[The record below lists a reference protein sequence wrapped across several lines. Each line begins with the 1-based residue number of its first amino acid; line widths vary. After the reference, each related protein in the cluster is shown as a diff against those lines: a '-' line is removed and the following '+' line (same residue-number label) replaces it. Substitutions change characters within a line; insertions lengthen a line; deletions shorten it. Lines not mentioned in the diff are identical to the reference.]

1 METFLIIAAGIFILA
16 GLVGSF
22 KKKLP
27 GTILSYL
34 GIVLLHYSSLTHYSV
49 HFFIRWG
56 LLIIAIQGLDYF
68 LPEWGKRRFGG
79 SKRGVWGSLIGLL
92 AGMYFGKWGIV
103 SGAIIGAFVG
113 ELFSGKKSKE
123 AIYHHIIPF
132 IIFILGTIS
141 QLIITGIFLHRYLD
155 AVCCLI

>member
-1 METFLIIAAGIFILA
+1 MDTFLIIAAGFFIIA

-34 GIVLLHYSSLTHYSV
+34 GIVLLHYSTLTQYSV

-56 LLIIAIQGLDYF
+56 LLIIAVQGLDYL

-79 SKRGVWGSLIGLL
+79 SKRGVWGSLIGML
-92 AGMYFGKWGIV
+92 AGMYFGKLGIV
-103 SGAIIGAFVG
+103 GGAIIGAFVG
-113 ELFSGKKSKE
+113 ELFAGKKSNN
-123 AIYHHIIPF
+123 AIHHHIGAF
-132 IIFILGTIS
+132 AVFILGTIS
-141 QLIITGIFLHRYLD
+141 QLIIAGIFLYRYID
-155 AVCCLI
+155 AILYLT